1 MPEVDLTSPE
11 SAHYHESMSR
21 RKLLYI
27 LLSLAVTLVLLALL
41 LRQIDPALL
50 KKTLL
55 NVYLPG
61 LAAYVALYLV
71 SVWLRA
77 WRYRLLLRP
86 QTCSWGGILLA
97 TLIRNSFDDL
107 LPARLGSLS
116 YIYVLNQR
124 LGVSFEAATSSFV
137 VAFVLD
143 FLTLGPFLI
152 LAVLAA
158 GAISVPLSKGALV
171 AAALCFC
178 VMTGLILWKLAPL
191 AGLAVRIFQNLLRRF
206 RQADKQ
212 WARLA
217 VAKLDQVRDSLN
229 MVREAKTMAVVFIQS
244 LFIRLAK
251 YVSIYCLLFGLL
263 RSQGYRPGDLSF
275 WKTILGL
282 TGAEFTAALP
292 VKGIA
297 GFGTWETAW
306 TYTFRLLGFPRD
318 LAVVSGLGVHL
329 ITNALE
335 YGLGILSL
343 LILALPFLKK
353 NIKK

>member
-1 MPEVDLTSPE
+1 
-11 SAHYHESMSR
+11 MSG
-21 RKLLYI
+21 RKLFYI
-27 LLSLAVTLVLLALL
+27 LLSLAVTLVFMALL

-55 NVYLPG
+55 NIYLPG
-61 LAAYVALYLV
+61 LAAYVAIHLLT
-71 SVWLRA
+71 VWMRA

-86 QTCSWGGILLA
+86 QTCSWGGMLLA
-97 TLIRNSFDDL
+97 TLVRNSFDDL

-124 LGVSFEAATSSFV
+124 LGVPFEAATSSFV

-158 GAISVPLSKGALV
+158 GAVSVPLSKGILL
-171 AAALCFC
+171 AAALVFFLL
-178 VMTGLILWKLAPL
+178 TGLVLWKLAPL
-191 AGLAVRIFQNLLRRF
+191 AGLAVRTFKYLVRLFGLTEKR
-206 RQADKQ
+206 

-217 VAKLDQVRDSLN
+217 VDKLDQVRLSLDT
-229 MVREAKTMAVVFIQS
+229 VRQPKLMAVVCVQS

-251 YVSIYCLLFGLL
+251 YVSIFCLLFGLL
-263 RSQGYRPGDLSF
+263 RSQGYRPADLNF

-292 VKGIA
+292 VKGLA

-306 TYTFRLLGFPRD
+306 TYTFRLLGFPQD
-318 LAVVSGLGVHL
+318 LSVVSGLGVHF

-335 YGLGILSL
+335 YGLGIGAL
-343 LILALPFLKK
+343 LILAFQFLKK
-353 NIKK
+353 NNKKRADTILSGTRPGLPKS

>member
-1 MPEVDLTSPE
+1 MF
-11 SAHYHESMSR
+11 
-21 RKLLYI
+21 
-27 LLSLAVTLVLLALL
+27 
-41 LRQIDPALL
+41 
-50 KKTLL
+50 
-55 NVYLPG
+55 
-61 LAAYVALYLV
+61 
-71 SVWLRA
+71 
-77 WRYRLLLRP
+77 
-86 QTCSWGGILLA
+86 LA

-124 LGVSFEAATSSFV
+124 LAVPFEAATSSFV

-152 LAVLAA
+152 LAILAA
-158 GAISVPLSKGALV
+158 GTAAVPLSKGTLV
-171 AAALCFC
+171 AAALGFF
-178 VMTGLILWKLAPL
+178 VLTGFVLWKLAPL
-191 AGLAVRIFQNLLRRF
+191 TTLVVRIFQRSLRIF
-206 RQADKQ
+206 RQADKP

-217 VAKLDQVRDSLN
+217 VSKLNLVRDSLDR
-229 MVREAKTMAVVFIQS
+229 VRGAKTMVVVFLQS

-263 RSQGYRPGDLSF
+263 RSQGYRPADLNF

-292 VKGIA
+292 VKGLA

-318 LAVVSGLGVHL
+318 LSVVSGLGIHL
-329 ITNALE
+329 TTNALE
-335 YGLGILSL
+335 YGLGILAL
-343 LILALPFLKK
+343 LILAVPFLKK
-353 NIKK
+353 NPKKGADAGSSGIRPGLPKS